1 MKAFLQSPVGIIE
14 IEENKGYI
22 SSVRIM
28 SSVSIYL
35 IEKQE
40 VNEVL
45 KMAIMQL
52 NEYFARKRKD
62 FDLPLK
68 QEGTPFQKRAW
79 NYLSTIPYGQ
89 TVSYKQE
96 AEAIGSPN
104 GCRAVGSAN
113 GRNNIAI
120 IVPCHRVI
128 NEGKGLGGYAY
139 GLDVKRKLLELESL
153 NLFTNA

>member
-14 IEENKGYI
+14 IEENEGYI
-22 SSVRIM
+22 SSVRIVP
-28 SSVSIYL
+28 SVSTSL

-45 KMAIMQL
+45 KMAIVQL
-52 NEYFARKRKD
+52 NEYFARQRKD

-79 NYLSTIPYGQ
+79 DYLSTIPYGQ

-120 IVPCHRVI
+120 IVPCHRVL

>member
-14 IEENKGYI
+14 IEESDGYI
-22 SSVRIM
+22 SSVRIVA
-28 SSVSIYL
+28 SAPP
-35 IEKQE
+35 EKQE
-40 VNEVL
+40 TNKIL
-45 KMAIMQL
+45 DMAIQQL
-52 NEYFARKRKD
+52 NEYFAKERKD

-68 QEGTPFQKRAW
+68 QDGTPFQKKAW
-79 NYLSTIPYGQ
+79 DYLSTIPYGQ
-89 TVSYKQE
+89 TVSYRQE
-96 AEAIGSPN
+96 AEAIGSPK

-120 IVPCHRVI
+120 IVPCHRVV

-139 GLDVKRKLLELESL
+139 GLEVKKKLLELESL

>member
-14 IEENKGYI
+14 IEENEGYI

-40 VNEVL
+40 INEVL

-79 NYLSTIPYGQ
+79 DYLSTIPYGQ

-104 GCRAVGSAN
+104 GSRAVGSAN

-120 IVPCHRVI
+120 IVPCHRVV

>member
-1 MKAFLQSPVGIIE
+1 MKAFLQSLVGIIE
-14 IEENKGYI
+14 IEENEGYI

-28 SSVSIYL
+28 PSVSTSL

-40 VNEVL
+40 INEVL

-52 NEYFARKRKD
+52 NEYFARQRKD

-68 QEGTPFQKRAW
+68 QEGTLFQKRAW
-79 NYLSTIPYGQ
+79 DYLSTIPYGQ

-96 AEAIGSPN
+96 AKAIGSPN

-120 IVPCHRVI
+120 IVPCHRVV

>member
-1 MKAFLQSPVGIIE
+1 MKAFLQSPVGIIK
-14 IEENKGYI
+14 IEESEGYI
-22 SSVRIM
+22 SSVSI
-28 SSVSIYL
+28 VSYIPE
-35 IEKQE
+35 EKQE
-40 VNEVL
+40 TNEVL
-45 KMAIMQL
+45 DMAIRQL
-52 NEYFARKRKD
+52 NEYFAKERKD

-68 QEGTPFQKRAW
+68 QEGTPFQEKAW
-79 NYLSTIPYGQ
+79 DYLSTIPYGQ

-120 IVPCHRVI
+120 IVPCHRVV

-153 NLFTNA
+153 NLFANA

>member
-14 IEENKGYI
+14 IEENEGYI
-22 SSVRIM
+22 SSVRIV
-28 SSVSIYL
+28 SSIPTDL
-35 IEKQE
+35 TEKQKI
-40 VNEVL
+40 NEVL
-45 KMAIMQL
+45 DMAIQQL
-52 NEYFARKRKD
+52 NEYFARQRKD

-68 QEGTPFQKRAW
+68 QDGTPFQKKVW
-79 NYLSTIPYGQ
+79 DYLSTIPYGQ
-89 TVSYKQE
+89 IVSYKRE
-96 AEAIGSPN
+96 AEAIGSPK

-120 IVPCHRVI
+120 IVPCHRVV

-139 GLDVKRKLLELESL
+139 GLDVKKKLLELESL